1 VPWLFIVGLFVG
13 HAASA
18 AKWDVKDTH
27 DRLDRIYKKLGIDEP
42 EEEKKSDSWC
52 EPKEKKREEP
62 REPRRWRAP
71 RMPAWLGYFMI
82 IAILAAMLVPLFF
95 VLKNSF
101 AGDTTRRSDEEDE
114 EDEEEGP
121 TEVRR
126 GPWVVDLSECR
137 RLLAQG
143 KLAEA
148 FASLHRLTLLGLSR
162 LRHLT
167 LDETT
172 TNWEYV
178 RRLVSKP
185 QLRDV
190 LSKVTLAAEQSVLG
204 RSPPGA
210 ARYEA
215 LEQLVLQHVQ
225 EGRP

>member
-1 VPWLFIVGLFVG
+1 
-13 HAASA
+13 
-18 AKWDVKDTH
+18 
-27 DRLDRIYKKLGIDEP
+27 
-42 EEEKKSDSWC
+42 
-52 EPKEKKREEP
+52 
-62 REPRRWRAP
+62 
-71 RMPAWLGYFMI
+71 
-82 IAILAAMLVPLFF
+82 MLIPLFF

-101 AGDTTRRSDEEDE
+101 TGDTVRRSVDDDDDDDDDEGATE
-114 EDEEEGP
+114 E
-121 TEVRR
+121 RR

-148 FASLHRLTLLGLSR
+148 FAALHRLTLLGLSR

-204 RSPPGA
+204 KSPPGA
-210 ARYEA
+210 AQYET